1 MGKIVVIGS
10 ANTDLVVKTDRMPSP
25 GETVLGGRFMMAGG
39 GKGANQAVAAS
50 RLGGEVTFVARVGR
64 DLFGE
69 QALAGYRAERMD
81 VRHVTCDEDAPSGV
95 ALICVDR
102 AAENSIVVAPG
113 ANERLSPQDVDRA
126 EPEIAAAD
134 FVVLQL
140 EIPLP
145 AVVHAAEVAE
155 RHGVPVILNPAPA
168 AAIPDELLRRCYLLT
183 PNRSECA
190 MLTGMPV
197 TDAADVERAADALL
211 ARGVRHVVVTLG
223 GEGSL
228 VKGPDYCEWVEARR
242 VEAVDTTGAGDTFNG
257 ALAVALSEGRSLRE
271 AVRFAT
277 AASSI
282 AVTRM
287 GAQSSVPMRE
297 EVDALL
303 AEA

>member
-25 GETVLGGRFMMAGG
+25 GETILGGSFMMSGG

-50 RLGGEVTFVARVGR
+50 RLGGEVTFVARVG
-64 DLFGE
+64 
-69 QALAGYRAERMD
+69 YRAERLD
-81 VRHVTCDEDAPSGV
+81 VRHVTRDATVPSGV
-95 ALICVDR
+95 ALICVDG

-113 ANERLSPQDVDRA
+113 ANERLSPEDVDRA
-126 EPEIAAAD
+126 EAEIAAAD

-145 AVVHAAEVAE
+145 AVMRAAEVAE
-155 RHGVPVILNPAPA
+155 RHGVRVILNPAPA

-183 PNRSECA
+183 PNRGECA

-197 TDAADVERAADALL
+197 ADAAGAERAADALL

-223 GEGSL
+223 SEGAL
-228 VKGPDYCEWVEARR
+228 VKGAESCER
-242 VEAVDTTGAGDTFNG
+242 
-257 ALAVALSEGRSLRE
+257 VALSEGRPLSE

-277 AASSI
+277 AASAI

-287 GAQSSVPMRE
+287 GAQSAVPMRE
-297 EVDALL
+297 EGDALL
-303 AEA
+303 AEV